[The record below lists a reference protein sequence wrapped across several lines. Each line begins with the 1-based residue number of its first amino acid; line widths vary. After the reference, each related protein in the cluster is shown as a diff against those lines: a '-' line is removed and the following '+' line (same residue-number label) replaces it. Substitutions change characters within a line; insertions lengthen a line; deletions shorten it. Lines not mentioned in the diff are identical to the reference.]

1 MEGRWRV
8 SGRRQREWFQFERNS
23 SWWWRRRS
31 TGREESWSPIGGD
44 EMKLK
49 NVLNNLNKTVSW
61 FKVMLF
67 FFLISVLCP
76 SVLTHWSHLTPCP
89 PHHLRVKHFDKW
101 IFTGGRGRSL
111 GGA

>member
-1 MEGRWRV
+1 MEGGWKE
-8 SGRRQREWFQFERNS
+8 GGGRQREWFQFERNS

-31 TGREESWSPIGGD
+31 TGREEGRSPIGGD

-67 FFLISVLCP
+67 FFFNFCFVSV
-76 SVLTHWSHLTPCP
+76 SVDTLVSSHPMSASSPACQA
-89 PHHLRVKHFDKW
+89 F
-101 IFTGGRGRSL
+101 
-111 GGA
+111 